1 MKKIILNSLLL
12 LLFAFSACVQSATA
26 ITSVPEK
33 ASQTVSINP
42 NEIPENEAEVIKK
55 FRFKNKFQRSPE
67 AQIKSFYKNF
77 SKYSEHN
84 EVEKLKALYSDL
96 FINNDG
102 FDKNIIFKMMTD
114 SADAYKDITN
124 TLDIEKI
131 SVDGNYA
138 VVDLHEFAIG
148 STSKIN
154 NNTGDYGL
162 ISSDMYYTDYL
173 QKEGSKWK
181 ITSTNVKSER
191 VMLKYGEAKNMAVEI
206 VAPRLVP
213 AGSEYNVDVNLS
225 SPDGVMLI
233 GSIVNEQILYP
244 QVQKKDV
251 FRAIKSESLSR
262 VLKSNADAHNE
273 YATATIGI
281 TRVSVDPPKVS
292 VGMTGMAF
300 IMTRINVVNVK
311 KNNMKVA
318 ENESKTSVK

>member
-1 MKKIILNSLLL
+1 MKRKILNLLL
-12 LLFAFSACVQSATA
+12 ILSVLFSFGVQSSTA
-26 ITSVPEK
+26 ITSAPEK
-33 ASQTVSINP
+33 ASQTVSIDP
-42 NEIPENEAEVIKK
+42 NEIPDNEAEVIKK

-67 AQIKSFYKNF
+67 AQIRSFYKSF

-84 EVEKLKALYSDL
+84 EAEKLKALYSNSFL
-96 FINNDG
+96 NNDG
-102 FDKNIIFKMMTD
+102 FDKDTIFKMMTD
-114 SADAYKDITN
+114 SVDAYKDIKN

-131 SVDGNYA
+131 NVDGNYA

-173 QKEGSKWK
+173 QKEGGKWK
-181 ITSTNVKSER
+181 IISTNIKSEK

-206 VAPRLVP
+206 IAPKLVP

-225 SPDGVMLI
+225 SPDGVVLI
-233 GSIVNEQILYP
+233 GSIVNDQILYP

-251 FRAIKSESLSR
+251 FRAIKSDELCR
-262 VLKSNADAHNE
+262 VLKSNTEGNNE
-273 YATATIGI
+273 YATATIAI
-281 TRVSVDPPKVS
+281 TRVSVQPPKVT

-300 IMTRINVVNVK
+300 IMTRINIVNSK
-311 KNNMKVA
+311 KEEKR
-318 ENESKTSVK
+318 